1 VIFYSDTTPISGTLL
16 FGGTDEPRGMV
27 HHFGDFPLET
37 AVDKPF
43 KIGGTATIDID
54 GYITYFEE

>member
-37 AVDKPF
+37 VADKPF
-43 KIGGTATIDID
+43 KIGGTAAIDID